1 MSFLIKSGSH
11 NDIINTSSIDFF
23 DSKISSL
30 KLFSSKNSKSK
41 KNSKFSNNF
50 VFTKRDIYYN
60 KSLAE
65 NKKTFMYKK
74 YHKKISIDEISKI
87 MKNKTRS
94 NENKINPRLKKN
106 KSMNDSSLFI
116 TDFIYKP
123 GNTSCKRINK
133 THFYQIDKNNIS
145 YKNNN
150 IKKNFII
157 NNYLTYY
164 RGEIN
169 KNINSSYIINSSKNN
184 RKINLKL
191 YKPEYSLKLFELET
205 EMEKKNNKRKIE
217 SEYKQLF
224 IKSTYLNNYSKKE
237 VEKNKYKDSFNDY
250 HKEKSNLN
258 ILKEKMK
265 ILEENIQNELI
276 SFNNKENTAKKNLEK
291 FNEIFFVKFYG
302 YIKKLS
308 SQLIKEKKK
317 NEKYIEYISSLKK
330 EINNLNNNIK
340 KANVNIEFLN
350 KFAILN
356 AKIKLKKLIL
366 PEYFQY
372 ILENK
377 KNEMNKYKLNKD
389 EINNIL
395 QYKRNINFF
404 EILSIIENYENNDI
418 NLLKEL
424 DYLKND
430 IHILIKQKK
439 DAMNKYAKYD
449 DLEESINKNIILVN
463 DLKSKYDYLSNN
475 KKILMSYYYPDK
487 NNTSSRTK
495 KQRRSTIIVN
505 YFKMYEKV
513 TLIFNNLNNYI
524 KYDFGEFNKPKLNQG
539 MKHLIIYM
547 FSKIEV
553 LINILLRKI
562 NDFKQENP
570 EQKDLFEKMVEKR
583 EKMREDLIMRR
594 KREYSSRLKAKK
606 MEEKFKKITP
616 GTRMKFYN
624 IDVLA
629 KNKIRNKSKKII
641 KIETIFD
648 YLN

>member
-11 NDIINTSSIDFF
+11 NDIINISSIDFF

-123 GNTSCKRINK
+123 GNTSCKSINK
-133 THFYQIDKNNIS
+133 TRFYQIDKNNIS

-291 FNEIFFVKFYG
+291 FNEIFFC
-302 YIKKLS
+302 
-308 SQLIKEKKK
+308 
-317 NEKYIEYISSLKK
+317 
-330 EINNLNNNIK
+330 
-340 KANVNIEFLN
+340 
-350 KFAILN
+350 
-356 AKIKLKKLIL
+356 
-366 PEYFQY
+366 
-372 ILENK
+372 
-377 KNEMNKYKLNKD
+377 
-389 EINNIL
+389 
-395 QYKRNINFF
+395 
-404 EILSIIENYENNDI
+404 
-418 NLLKEL
+418 
-424 DYLKND
+424 
-430 IHILIKQKK
+430 
-439 DAMNKYAKYD
+439 
-449 DLEESINKNIILVN
+449 
-463 DLKSKYDYLSNN
+463 
-475 KKILMSYYYPDK
+475 
-487 NNTSSRTK
+487 
-495 KQRRSTIIVN
+495 
-505 YFKMYEKV
+505 
-513 TLIFNNLNNYI
+513 
-524 KYDFGEFNKPKLNQG
+524 
-539 MKHLIIYM
+539 
-547 FSKIEV
+547 
-553 LINILLRKI
+553 
-562 NDFKQENP
+562 
-570 EQKDLFEKMVEKR
+570 
-583 EKMREDLIMRR
+583 
-594 KREYSSRLKAKK
+594 
-606 MEEKFKKITP
+606 
-616 GTRMKFYN
+616 
-624 IDVLA
+624 
-629 KNKIRNKSKKII
+629 
-641 KIETIFD
+641 
-648 YLN
+648 